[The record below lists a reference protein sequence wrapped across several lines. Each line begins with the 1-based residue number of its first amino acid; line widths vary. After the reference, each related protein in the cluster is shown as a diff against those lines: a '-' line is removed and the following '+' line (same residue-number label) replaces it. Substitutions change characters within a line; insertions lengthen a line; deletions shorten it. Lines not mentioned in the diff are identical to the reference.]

1 MTAVAIILLYIARGV
16 DWTQRWLR
24 FPYQPVAAAGVL
36 IAGLTGAGSWVFGYP
51 FLTSSFG
58 HFTLPVIGE
67 IELATALLFDLG
79 VYLTVVGATLMILAN
94 LGKLTTP
101 HRPTKEKM

>member
-1 MTAVAIILLYIARGV
+1 
-16 DWTQRWLR
+16 
-24 FPYQPVAAAGVL
+24 
-36 IAGLTGAGSWVFGYP
+36 
-51 FLTSSFG
+51 G

-67 IELATALLFDLG
+67 IELTTALLFDLG